1 MTEENS
7 SRMRAVEAKIP
18 GARLLALRVWTVVGA
33 IAIGAALLDVLGVL
47 APVIEFLA
55 VGSLIGP
62 YTSRFFS
69 DIWLKRLFIVLALY
83 VGTDYVLRGFF
94 NYRIFG

>member
-1 MTEENS
+1 MGLE
-7 SRMRAVEAKIP
+7 
-18 GARLLALRVWTVVGA
+18 LVG
-33 IAIGAALLDVLGVL
+33 I
-47 APVIEFLA
+47 A